1 LQALWHINPTTSELR
16 DTSNNRFDGVPL
28 QSQYSMIST
37 GTERKVA
44 LGQISNSFI
53 NKMAVPYMQGD
64 FNLPIKYGYSLIA
77 KNEQGESFHLMHPH
91 QSSVVV
97 APEHVH
103 LLPTDLPPARAAL
116 ISNMETVINAIWDG
130 EPHADDKVAICGF
143 GNIGALL
150 AITLND
156 AFEINPTIIE
166 TKDWNKLKAESLE
179 LQLHADEKYDII
191 YHTSGTA
198 SGLQYCIDH
207 LVPEGKVIELSW
219 YGNQKVELDLGGRF
233 HYDRLQIISSQV
245 SSIPLAYQ
253 DRHDYRSRKESAIEL
268 LSLPRFDQL
277 ITDYIPFKDSP
288 TFFNDLRK
296 GHQTD
301 GLIYLIEY

>member
-1 LQALWHINPTTSELR
+1 MQALWHINESESVLKSQSNEGLKGLSLTSL
-16 DTSNNRFDGVPL
+16 
-28 QSQYSMIST
+28 YSMVST

-53 NKMAVPYMQGD
+53 KRMYVPYMEGD

-77 KNEQGESFHLMHPH
+77 KDDNGNTYHLMHPH
-91 QSSVVV
+91 QSKVFVS
-97 APEHVH
+97 PNHVH
-103 LLPTDLPPARAAL
+103 QLPDDLPPARAAL
-116 ISNMETVINAIWDG
+116 ISNMETIINAIWDS
-130 EPHADDKVAICGF
+130 EPYADDKVAICGF

-166 TKDWNKLKAESLE
+166 TKNWNKQKAASLGFG
-179 LQLHADEKYDII
+179 LQEDERYDII

-198 SGLQYCIDH
+198 QGLQYCIDH
-207 LVPEGKVIELSW
+207 LLPEGKVIELSW
-219 YGNQKVELDLGGRF
+219 YGNQPITLNLGERF

-245 SSIPLAYQ
+245 SSIPFAYQ
-253 DRHDYRSRKESAIEL
+253 DKHDYQSRKESAIEL
-268 LSLPRFDQL
+268 LSLPRFDKL
-277 ITDYIPFKDSP
+277 ITDYIPFQDAP
-288 TFFNDLRK
+288 QFFNDLRLGK
-296 GHQTD
+296 QKE